1 MLTQTWAMLVDAYR
15 ELCARKLFWISL
27 ILSGVVVA
35 AFAAVGINEN
45 GFQILWFELPTRV
58 FNTKVL
64 PRETFYSWIYTTFG
78 IGMWLTWAAAILALV
93 TTAGFFPNL
102 IEAGAIEV
110 HLSKPISRT
119 RLFLTRYFTGLLFV
133 ALQVAV
139 FAVASYLV
147 LGLRGGVWKPTV
159 LLAIPIVVLFFSYLY
174 GVCVL
179 LGVLTRSTIAALL
192 LTVLFWFLVFIVNA
206 ADQGFVSAREQA
218 IIDVNRTERSL
229 NRLETGARKLLVE
242 QKTAGG
248 EEVPESWQPTDE
260 ELLAS
265 MPLIKV
271 RREELEDSR
280 KSAATWTKVTRY
292 IFWGK
297 TVLPKTGETTGLLSR
312 YMFSQ
317 SDMDALLTAFTG
329 GPRDEPEADEDGGS
343 ELDANRA
350 VQAVYNKR
358 SMWWIVG
365 TSLIFEAVV
374 VGLAGL
380 VFVRRDY

>member
-1 MLTQTWAMLVDAYR
+1 MLIQTWAMLVDAYR

-35 AFAAVGINEN
+35 AFAAVGIDEN
-45 GFQILWFELPTRV
+45 GFQILWFNLPTRV

-64 PRETFYSWIYTTFG
+64 PRETFYSWIYTSFG

-206 ADQGFVSAREQA
+206 ADQGFVAAREGA
-218 IIDVNRTERSL
+218 IIEVSRTERSL

-242 QKTAGG
+242 QKTAAG

-260 ELLAS
+260 ELVAS

-271 RREELEDSR
+271 RREELVENR
-280 KSAATWTKVTRY
+280 KSAETWTKVTRY

-317 SDMDALLTAFTG
+317 SELDALLTAFTG
-329 GPRDEPEADEDGGS
+329 GPRDEGEADEDGGS
-343 ELDANRA
+343 DLDANRA
-350 VQAVYNKR
+350 VQAAFGRR
-358 SMWWIVG
+358 SMFWIVG
-365 TSLIFEAVV
+365 TSLMFEAVV